1 MIHLILT
8 IFIITIENTNQ
19 IKNEM
24 KQKKRC
30 KICHLNARNIVY
42 LISHLA
48 FCFERLKNV
57 QNLVSSRQK
66 LSYI

>member
-8 IFIITIENTNQ
+8 ISIITIENTNQ
-19 IKNEM
+19 IKNEI

-30 KICHLNARNIVY
+30 KICHLNARNTAY

-48 FCFERLKNV
+48 FCFERLKHV
-57 QNLVSSRQK
+57 QNLVSSIQK